1 MSGTGAIIL
10 LGAGALA
17 IYLGVSG
24 NLDSFWR
31 GVRGECGGSL
41 SESSE
46 PATAG
51 DVYRVGQY
59 YPTPTGS
66 LYVSDTG
73 LY

>member
-10 LGAGALA
+10 LGAGVLA

-31 GVRGECGGSL
+31 GVRGECGDAPTD
-41 SESSE
+41 E

-51 DVYRVGQY
+51 DAMRVGQY